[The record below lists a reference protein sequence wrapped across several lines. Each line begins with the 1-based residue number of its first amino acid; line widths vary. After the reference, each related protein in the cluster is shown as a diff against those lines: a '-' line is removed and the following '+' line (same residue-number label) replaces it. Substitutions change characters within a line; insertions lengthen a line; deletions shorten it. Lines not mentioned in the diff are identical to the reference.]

1 MHDNLGHTLIVDEEP
16 GMPKPIAENWF
27 TVEHLSDG
35 VSRIYEPH
43 MADWLRCNIWHVRG
57 RDRDLVIDTGMGV
70 RPMLEEM
77 TQLTQR
83 PVTAIVTHSHFDHSG
98 GLYEFKTRCCH
109 PVEAHTMAAPT
120 LANTVAD
127 TGYVRAE
134 AFTALPYE
142 GFSYKDYFVRPAPIT
157 DMLDEGDVIDLGDR
171 VFDVMHLPGHSPGSI
186 ALYEK
191 ETGLLFSGDV
201 VYDGELLDDLFHSNA
216 EHLAESLNRLR
227 ELPVN
232 TVHAG
237 HYTSFNR
244 QKLRTIIDEYLAG
257 GRRPGDLDAWIRGE
271 MEKTGE

>member
-1 MHDNLGHTLIVDEEP
+1 MS
-16 GMPKPIAENWF
+16 KPIADNWF
-27 TVEHLSDG
+27 TVEHLNDG

-43 MADWLRCNIWHVRG
+43 MADWLRCNIWHVQG

-70 RPMLEEM
+70 RPMLHEM

-109 PVEAHTMAAPT
+109 PLEADIMATPSPT
-120 LANTVAD
+120 NTVAD

-142 GFSYKDYFVRPAPIT
+142 NFRYEDYFVRPAPIT
-157 DMLDEGDVIDLGDR
+157 DMLLEGDVVDLGDR
-171 VFDVMHLPGHSPGSI
+171 AFHVFHLPGHSPGSI

-191 ETGLLFSGDV
+191 ATGLLFSGDV
-201 VYDGELLDDLFHSNA
+201 IYDGELLDNLFHSNA
-216 EHLAESLNRLR
+216 DHLADSLNRLR
-227 ELPVN
+227 ELPVS

-237 HYTSFNR
+237 HYASFDR
-244 QKLRTIIDEYLAG
+244 LQMITIIDEYLAG
-257 GRRPGDLDAWIRGE
+257 GRRPGNLDAWVRNEIQRSV
-271 MEKTGE
+271 

>member
-1 MHDNLGHTLIVDEEP
+1 MAAVCKKAASRRRFASISM
-16 GMPKPIAENWF
+16 GMPAP
-27 TVEHLSDG
+27 
-35 VSRIYEPH
+35 
-43 MADWLRCNIWHVRG
+43 
-57 RDRDLVIDTGMGV
+57 
-70 RPMLEEM
+70 
-77 TQLTQR
+77 
-83 PVTAIVTHSHFDHSG
+83 
-98 GLYEFKTRCCH
+98 
-109 PVEAHTMAAPT
+109 TMAAPT

-237 HYTSFNR
+237 HYMSFDR

>member
-83 PVTAIVTHSHFDHSG
+83 PVTAIVTHSHFDHAG
-98 GLYEFKTRCCH
+98 GLYEFNTRCCH
-109 PVEAHTMAAPT
+109 PIEAPTMAAPT

-142 GFSYKDYFVRPAPIT
+142 GFSYKEIGRASCR
-157 DMLDEGDVIDLGDR
+157 ER
-171 VFDVMHLPGHSPGSI
+171 V
-186 ALYEK
+186 
-191 ETGLLFSGDV
+191 
-201 VYDGELLDDLFHSNA
+201 
-216 EHLAESLNRLR
+216 
-227 ELPVN
+227 
-232 TVHAG
+232 
-237 HYTSFNR
+237 
-244 QKLRTIIDEYLAG
+244 
-257 GRRPGDLDAWIRGE
+257 
-271 MEKTGE
+271 